1 MVTTT
6 NWPPGAMEM
15 KYTWMNFNVL
25 DSFTNFTQHIQNMLN
40 LFGSKYDINFG

>member
-1 MVTTT
+1 
-6 NWPPGAMEM
+6 M
-15 KYTWMNFNVL
+15 KYTWMDFNVL